1 MQGLV
6 KLFSLQFFRDPAAP
20 CAQPLPGRQEL
31 LTLQLEAPLRYWL
44 LLLAPSLMKLSPLQF
59 FRHHA
64 PIRE

>member
-31 LTLQLEAPLRYWL
+31 LTLQLEAPLRYCHRIGYFCWL
-44 LLLAPSLMKLSPLQF
+44 PV
-59 FRHHA
+59 
-64 PIRE
+64 